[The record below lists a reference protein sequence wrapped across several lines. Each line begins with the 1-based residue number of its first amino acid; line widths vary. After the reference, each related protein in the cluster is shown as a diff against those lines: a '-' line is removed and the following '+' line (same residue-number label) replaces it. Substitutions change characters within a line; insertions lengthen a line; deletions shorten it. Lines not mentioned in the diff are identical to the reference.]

1 MGQQTEKE
9 NSVNYQSWTTTTT
22 KKENICLNE
31 DDLKRLWDINLIN
44 IHIIEVSEE
53 EMRDKGAE
61 NLFEEEI
68 AENFSHLEKET
79 DIQVQKA
86 QRVSNRMRPKR
97 AMPRHILL
105 KMATK

>member
-1 MGQQTEKE
+1 
-9 NSVNYQSWTTTTT
+9 
-22 KKENICLNE
+22 
-31 DDLKRLWDINLIN
+31 
-44 IHIIEVSEE
+44 
-53 EMRDKGAE
+53 MRDKGAE

-86 QRVSNRMRPKR
+86 QKVSNRMRPKR

>member
-1 MGQQTEKE
+1 MKNNNIVVNTEWK
-9 NSVNYQSWTTTTT
+9 
-22 KKENICLNE
+22 
-31 DDLKRLWDINLIN
+31 
-44 IHIIEVSEE
+44 
-53 EMRDKGAE
+53 MRDKGAE